1 METTETQI
9 LTPAPKI
16 NLENVSLKKIAPIC
30 KRTFNHINIENFC
43 EFLNKKENII
53 IPGVK
58 QIYEN
63 CMNEPLTTDIQDFLS
78 FIKKKFNCLND
89 TAKRIPQHETHK
101 IDTFLQKEFLR
112 LQINPEVHNAFV
124 LSLESLSDN
133 DLSRNSEVVSHGI
146 SNIQNLPDHVIFTAC
161 RLLSDDEESAI
172 FSANIS
178 TDTFSQNSSL
188 LILSRVITNYQLI
201 ILQILINQ
209 QMFMNI
215 ATVYQLTV
223 K

>member
-78 FIKKKFNCLND
+78 FIQKKKFNCLND
-89 TAKRIPQHETHK
+89 IAKRIPQHETHK
-101 IDTFLQKEFLR
+101 IDSFYKKNFLGCKSTQKSIMHLFY
-112 LQINPEVHNAFV
+112 HWKA
-124 LSLESLSDN
+124 
-133 DLSRNSEVVSHGI
+133 
-146 SNIQNLPDHVIFTAC
+146 
-161 RLLSDDEESAI
+161 
-172 FSANIS
+172 
-178 TDTFSQNSSL
+178 
-188 LILSRVITNYQLI
+188 
-201 ILQILINQ
+201 
-209 QMFMNI
+209 
-215 ATVYQLTV
+215 
-223 K
+223 

>member
-63 CMNEPLTTDIQDFLS
+63 CMNEHLTTDIQDFLS

-161 RLLSDDEESAI
+161 QLLSDDEESAI

-209 QMFMNI
+209 QIFMNI
-215 ATVYQLTV
+215 TTVYQLTV
-223 K
+223 E